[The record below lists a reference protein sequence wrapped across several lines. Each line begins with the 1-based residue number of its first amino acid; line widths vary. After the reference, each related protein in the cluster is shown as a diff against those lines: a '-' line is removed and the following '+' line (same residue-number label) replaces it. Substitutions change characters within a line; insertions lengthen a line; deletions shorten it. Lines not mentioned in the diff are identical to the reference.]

1 MSKYWQRKEILFTPL
16 GKKHDTKKGITKVSI
31 EQFINCNGQLM
42 TNEDIAYK

>member
-16 GKKHDTKKGITKVSI
+16 GKNMIQKRALLKFL